1 MAPRY
6 AKLFKGDLEEELLKD
21 CDKKLLSWWRY
32 IGDIFMIWQYGEKEP
47 EKFLKFL
54 NCYHSTVTFT
64 TNYNY
69 SWEEI
74 ILDVSVRKKNNQLVT
89 GLYIKPTDM
98 HQYLHASSFG
108 VYHSKKSLPHNQVLW
123 LDKNFFRELVLR

>member
-74 ILDVSVRKKNNQLVT
+74 ILDVSVRKKITNLSLVYISNQQTCINICMLAP
-89 GLYIKPTDM
+89 LAYITLKNP
-98 HQYLHASSFG
+98 YLTIRYYG
-108 VYHSKKSLPHNQVLW
+108 
-123 LDKNFFRELVLR
+123 